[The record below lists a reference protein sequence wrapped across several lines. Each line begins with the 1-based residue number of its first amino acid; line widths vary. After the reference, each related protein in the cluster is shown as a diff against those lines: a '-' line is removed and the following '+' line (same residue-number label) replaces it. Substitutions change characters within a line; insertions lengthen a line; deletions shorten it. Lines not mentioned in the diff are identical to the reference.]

1 MSRNCEHAENRPTA
15 FLDTNASEAAA
26 GISEASEYREVLT
39 RMVSRHDKLEEDGRR
54 PVYVKEKAT
63 IKDMIEHSWRRYW
76 DAPSTLRRKS
86 EGSNPLKLSAQVDNV
101 MFPQNGR

>member
-1 MSRNCEHAENRPTA
+1 
-15 FLDTNASEAAA
+15 
-26 GISEASEYREVLT
+26 
-39 RMVSRHDKLEEDGRR
+39 MVSRHDKLEEDGGR

-76 DAPSTLRRKS
+76 DAPSTLRRKL
-86 EGSNPLKLSAQVDNV
+86 EGSNPFEAGRQQVDNV